1 MAKNSRVGS
10 LYYEIILDPNKFAKG
25 ATRVTAE
32 QKKMADI
39 IKREQKAVEKSMTN
53 KDRLEKEKK
62 FIREMVMA
70 RKISVQEGIQLTRM
84 AKVEYI
90 RQEKKRTKALLI
102 EINKR
107 RKLRG
112 MEFRPTTPISA
123 KTVGPVFGMANPQNK
138 KAYKEMG
145 GIVEDM
151 TSELGKLTMK
161 LFPLFVGFQL
171 FKKNLHAIFGTLV
184 SFTKAADK
192 KATALR
198 TLTSLYN
205 GNEEVARGLR
215 RELEEYSQRTA
226 FSVDDTMALAVQLRA
241 LGFSAKETVTSIKQ
255 FGRLSFGDPAKMK
268 LVAKAYSDVKAQ
280 GKLMATEVRQFAN
293 QGVPLLLQLQ
303 RQMGLSAQQVK
314 DQMKAGMIGFGEVD
328 KAVKAIAERFGAID
342 EAGLLTFT
350 GQMEAASEAAE
361 RLKASI
367 AEISGVNDDMKVMA
381 ITLNKMLDA
390 LNRSAGKAEDNK
402 FSALKIALDSMRGIA
417 SSAIRTLPVI
427 KNIAFLYDNTISP
440 AVSVYAARMKKAAD
454 QEEKAANLAKMRA
467 EQEQK
472 AAEAITKADQRAEDQ
487 AKKAEEFAKK
497 RMEMLELQMAKRKA
511 LETGDSSE
519 LEKLEKKLEFQKM
532 ELEMIEKYGESAG
545 RRIAQEERQLQLLE
559 AKAEK
564 QKKINDLVKKMDD
577 LDKKDADRRKKVTED
592 ALNIKLPTEM
602 KQNSVEEWVYMK
614 ELRDQQ
620 ARERREDERH
630 QERLREEKRNVQ
642 DLIIGI
648 ANAVSGG
655 PSQMNLV

>member
-32 QKKMADI
+32 QKKMANI

-53 KDRLEKEKK
+53 KDRLEREKK

-70 RKISVQEGIQLTRM
+70 RKISVQQGIQLTRM

-90 RQEKKRTKALLI
+90 RQEKMRTKALLI
-102 EINKR
+102 EISKR

-112 MEFRPTTPISA
+112 MEFMPRRPIPA
-123 KTVGPVFGMANPQNK
+123 KTVGPAVAMANPENIR
-138 KAYKEMG
+138 AYKEMG
-145 GIVEDM
+145 GVLGEM
-151 TSELGKLTMK
+151 TSELGRLTMK

-198 TLTSLYN
+198 TLTSLYS
-205 GNEEVARGLR
+205 GNEKVARGLR
-215 RELEEYSQRTA
+215 RELEQYSQRTA

-241 LGFSAKETVTSIKQ
+241 LGFNAKETVTSIKQ

-268 LVAKAYSDVKAQ
+268 LIAKAYSDVKAQ

-314 DQMKAGMIGFGEVD
+314 DQMKAGMIGFGEVE
-328 KAVKAIAERFGAID
+328 KAVEAIAERFGAID
-342 EAGLLTFT
+342 EAGLQTFT
-350 GQMEAASEAAE
+350 GQMEAAGEAAE

-367 AEISGVNDDMKVMA
+367 AEISGINDDMKVMA
-381 ITLNKMLDA
+381 VLLNKMLDA
-390 LNRSAGKAEDNK
+390 LNESAGKAEDNK

-417 SSAIRTLPVI
+417 NSAIRTLPVI
-427 KNIAFLYDNTISP
+427 KDIAFFYDNTIGP
-440 AVSVYAARMKKAAD
+440 AVSAYAARMKEAAD

-467 EQEQK
+467 EQEQR

-511 LETGDSSE
+511 LETGDNSE
-519 LEKLEKKLEFQKM
+519 LERLEKKFEFQKM

-545 RRIAQEERQLQLLE
+545 RRIAQEERELQILE
-559 AKAEK
+559 EKAEQ
-564 QKKINDLVKKMDD
+564 QKKIAEQQKKLKDMDN
-577 LDKKDADRRKKVTED
+577 KEVDRRKKQFDD
-592 ALNIKLPTEM
+592 ALNIKLPAEM
-602 KQNSVEEWVYMK
+602 KQNSVEEWVYLK
-614 ELRDQQ
+614 EKRDREKRE
-620 ARERREDERH
+620 ANEERRH
-630 QERLREEKRNVQ
+630 QDKIKADRDNVQ
-642 DLIIGI
+642 AIIDGLQPTGQPQPQ
-648 ANAVSGG
+648 V
-655 PSQMNLV
+655 NLV